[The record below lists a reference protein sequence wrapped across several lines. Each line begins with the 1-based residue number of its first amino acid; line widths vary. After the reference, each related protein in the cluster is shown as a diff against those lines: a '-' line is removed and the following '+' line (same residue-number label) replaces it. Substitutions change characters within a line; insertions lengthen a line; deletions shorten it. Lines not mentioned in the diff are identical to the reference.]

1 MSGTGSSGP
10 AVDPMFLIV
19 MGVAGSGKSTIGA
32 ALAERLGWE
41 FRDADGFHPAANIA
55 KMKAGTPLT
64 DEDRWP
70 WLRAIRSH
78 MDAENAVGRGGVI
91 ACSAL
96 RESYREV
103 LGKGLGWVRFVH
115 LTGPK
120 ELIAERMRSRAGH
133 FMPVALLDSQFAT
146 LESPG
151 DAISLDISKP
161 PEVLVEEAVRRL
173 V

>member
-1 MSGTGSSGP
+1 
-10 AVDPMFLIV
+10 MFLIV

-32 ALAERLGWE
+32 ALASRLGWE

-55 KMKAGTPLT
+55 KMKTGTPLN

-70 WLRAIRSH
+70 WLQAIRAH
-78 MDAENAVGRGGVI
+78 MDSENREGRNGVI

-96 RESYREV
+96 RETYREV
-103 LGKGLGWVRFVH
+103 LGRGEDWVRFVH

-120 ELIAERMRSRAGH
+120 ELIAERMRARAGH

-161 PEVLVEEAVRRL
+161 PETLVEEVVRRL
-173 V
+173 A